1 MVVNLSYKLT
11 HLAHSLR
18 HGGHSLRNA
27 FPSTANPGFD
37 FTSNVFGT
45 VSNAAGNVGGGAATT
60 LGVAAGALGAGAGAA
75 AGASSGGATGGAG
88 GASSKAGSW
97 GANWG
102 FQNGKPTNGQ
112 AAQAD
117 SQQLNDDA
125 DDLRA
130 LASSP
135 ARRRALLRSRTAQSS
150 GRIASSFRA
159 RHGSLSSGSA
169 PHPDLLRA
177 EEAGLSGVRLS
188 SVEMQRRYHSAFAR
202 GEKADEA
209 VEREAD
215 EVDLDVSTNTDVLRS
230 RRRASISNRPTMTL
244 ASPFVITT
252 TPFASPRR
260 PSTPLSSA
268 TRSIHTSA
276 VAAETAPPTDAT
288 TATESAAPPP
298 PASSDEAAPTPNAFS
313 EPPPTGTVGRAR
325 SNSSPTSD
333 RPSLS
338 RTLSRERA
346 PSDGD
351 SQWQPTFAPA
361 SPRFLAKREARGL
374 KRADRQADANEPSE
388 IAKDRDRNGW
398 LVKRRQKEGLTVP
411 GAEATLDLILAA
423 SKTGQVAVLEHAVQ
437 QYRADAGKWS
447 SAGHKE
453 AMNALLHLRRPNDP
467 IDPIIRLYNDLF
479 DHEQLH
485 PSRRAYEVV
494 IEAFCVRDKEIVS
507 QIEALEAKA
516 ARRTLTVEARGPWK
530 VAENAQDVLGE
541 QERETLARLRDTNF
555 YQHALVFFNKLGE
568 PAKHLSLPAYE
579 ALIETAAARGDV
591 ETAVSLFGRVEQQKY
606 QNPGWRSH
614 SALIKLH
621 AKQENGADLV
631 KEIFESYLLN
641 RSKGVIRNSG
651 LESLR
656 RTNPADSL
664 DAKVSGDEQVWNET
678 IRSLVSLGDFAGAVA
693 IVEKL
698 IVALN
703 STEPAPQGYPD
714 KIGPEAW
721 GSLAA
726 GFAAQGEHEKAVTW
740 FDRLVSGE
748 AQGLRD
754 GTNKLPGFALLDGMR
769 TDDVAFVNH
778 VYRYMLAQADK
789 VPLSIAHLARVVD
802 YNLAH
807 AAKTEDPD
815 ARNALFDTVIEFRRG
830 FEQAVLANH
839 VEAGGAVS
847 FSDSTG
853 LLGRMAATM
862 GSFGRFDVATST
874 FVELANIVRRLMR
887 DAGDEDVAD
896 AQNEA
901 GWTRSRR
908 TWALTV
914 TDDAS
919 GALGFVPAI
928 NSDSAIHGLTRL
940 VAERPSLQQAVT
952 VVGWTNKLRN
962 VVHLAPVANH
972 VLAVAEAYSAARA
985 GPERDAELSQLSG
998 DNWYTVLEGMAYSA
1012 ALLQRGVAV
1021 DFSFAGFD
1029 AAFDDFLAS
1038 GSQLPLTPETAELR
1052 AIRDSLALI
1061 GAPEARIDEVVN
1073 ALQQKTA
1080 QTMQQQPSSTDA
1092 DAAAAKVDVVED
1104 EAGSVTSES
1113 LGTATSATQE
1123 TASATNSVLTPPS
1136 TPPAYFAEREIK
1148 PAASSAPAANEPAV
1162 DLRLTQL
1169 LDAFIGGHNIDKAFA
1184 KAREA
1189 AQQGRYARPE
1199 TYSRLIELLGRNK
1212 RMDEARIAYL
1222 DGYAALKALDNDP
1235 TAQALAWV
1243 QLEDRMIL
1251 ALANAGELKDVGH
1264 HRDRLIRAGVAPS
1277 ADAYGAMIANMHETT
1292 DNASIALTLFEEAIG
1307 LGVRPSQYLFN
1318 TLLSKLSKAR
1328 RAKEVLDYF
1337 ELMKEYGVRPSAIT
1351 YGTVI
1356 SACCKIGD
1364 DATAT
1369 FLFNEMVA
1377 MPGFEPRVPPY
1388 NCMIQFY
1395 TQTKPDR
1402 ERALHYWDR
1411 LRNDRVLPTA
1421 FTYKCLLDA
1430 YGSIAPP
1437 DLEQTQQV
1445 FAQLVRDRGVTVN
1458 GSHWASLITAYGI
1471 FAKDLDRAQA
1481 IFDSISHHPSTRRNP
1496 NGRLPDAVVYEALLN
1511 ACIANDRHELVDQYL
1526 ERMRAEGVRMTA
1538 YVANA
1543 LIKAYAERGA
1553 FQRARNV
1560 FAAMADPPAG
1570 VASVGNHPNDR
1581 QQRNSRLASNA
1592 HASVDEP
1599 TYREPSTYETMIRC
1613 ELAAKEPSKA
1623 LEVYARAQQRAFPP
1637 AIMARLHKLLASEGV
1652 ELQVQQSA

>member
-18 HGGHSLRNA
+18 HGGHTLRN
-27 FPSTANPGFD
+27 FD
-37 FTSNVFGT
+37 FTSNIFGT
-45 VSNAAGNVGGGAATT
+45 VSNAAGSVGGGAAAT

-102 FQNGKPTNGQ
+102 FQNGKPVNGQ

-117 SQQLNDDA
+117 SQQLSDDA

-135 ARRRALLRSRTAQSS
+135 ARRRALLRTRATQSS

-169 PHPDLLRA
+169 PHPDLLRT

-188 SVEMQRRYHSAFAR
+188 SVEMQRRYHSAFAC
-202 GEKADEA
+202 GEKTDQAM
-209 VEREAD
+209 EREAD

-230 RRRASISNRPTMTL
+230 GRRASISNRPTMTL

-252 TPFASPRR
+252 TPFASRRR
-260 PSTPLSSA
+260 PSSPLSSVH
-268 TRSIHTSA
+268 RPLHTSTIFS
-276 VAAETAPPTDAT
+276 ETAPSTDAT
-288 TATESAAPPP
+288 VAAATAAPP
-298 PASSDEAAPTPNAFS
+298 ALTSSDKTLPAPNAFS
-313 EPPPTGTVGRAR
+313 EPPPTGTVGRPR
-325 SNSSPTSD
+325 SNSSPSSD
-333 RPSLS
+333 RPLLA
-338 RTLSRERA
+338 RTLSPDRA
-346 PSDGD
+346 SSAAEAD
-351 SQWQPTFAPA
+351 SSYKPLFAPA
-361 SPRFLAKREARGL
+361 SAKFIAQREVRGL
-374 KRADRQADANEPSE
+374 SRADRQADANEPSE
-388 IAKDRDRNGW
+388 IAKDRNRYGW
-398 LVKRRQKEGLTVP
+398 YDKRRRQEGLTAP
-411 GAEATLDLILAA
+411 GAERALDLILAA
-423 SKTGQVAVLEHAVQ
+423 SKTGQIAVLEHALQ
-437 QYRADAGKWS
+437 QYRADPNKWS
-447 SAGHKE
+447 SVAHKE
-453 AMNALLHLRRPNDP
+453 AMIALLDLRRPNDP

-479 DHEQLH
+479 DHEHLH
-485 PSRRAYEVV
+485 PSRKTYETV
-494 IEAFCVRDKEIVS
+494 IEAFCVRDKEILS
-507 QIEALEAKA
+507 QIEALEEKA
-516 ARRTLTVEARGPWK
+516 ARRTLMTDARGPWK
-530 VAENAQDVLGE
+530 VAENDRDVLSK
-541 QERETLARLRDTNF
+541 QDRETLVRLRETTF
-555 YQHALVFFNKLGE
+555 YQHGLVFFNKLGE
-568 PAKHLSLPAYE
+568 PAKHFSLPAYE
-579 ALIETAAARGDV
+579 VLIETAAGRGDV
-591 ETAVSLFGRVEQQKY
+591 ETAVSLFGRVEEQKY

-614 SALIKLH
+614 SALIKLY
-621 AKQENGADLV
+621 AKQENGAELV

-641 RSKGVIRNSG
+641 RSKGVIRSSG
-651 LESLR
+651 LDSLR
-656 RTNPADSL
+656 RTSSGHQL
-664 DAKVSGDEQVWNET
+664 VAKLSGDEQVWNVT
-678 IRSLVSLGDFAGAVA
+678 IRSLVSLGDFVGAVA
-693 IVEKL
+693 IIEKL
-698 IVALN
+698 VVALN
-703 STEPAPQGYPD
+703 SGEPVPEGYPSGLD
-714 KIGPEAW
+714 AEAW
-721 GSLAA
+721 GTLAA
-726 GFAAQGEHEKAVTW
+726 GFAAQGEHDKAIEW
-740 FDRLVSGE
+740 FAKLVSGE
-748 AQGLRD
+748 AQGVRD
-754 GTNKLPGFALLDGMR
+754 DKDKVPAFVLLASMR

-778 VYRYMLAQADK
+778 VYRYMLSQADK
-789 VPLSIAHLARVVD
+789 VPLSVAHLSRVVD

-807 AAKTEDPD
+807 AAKVEDP
-815 ARNALFDTVIEFRRG
+815 AVRTALFDTVVEFRRG
-830 FEQAVLANH
+830 FEQAVMLNH
-839 VEAGGAVS
+839 VDHGVAVRLS
-847 FSDSTG
+847 ESTG
-853 LLGRMAATM
+853 LLGRMAATT
-862 GSFGRFDVATST
+862 GSFGRFDIATPI
-874 FVELANIVRRLMR
+874 FVELANIVRRIMR
-887 DAGDEDVAD
+887 DAGDEDAVD
-896 AQNEA
+896 AHNDNSA
-901 GWTRSRR
+901 ARSRR

-919 GALGFVPAI
+919 GALGFVPLV
-928 NSDSAIHGLTRL
+928 NDKSEIHGLTRL
-940 VAERPSLQQAVT
+940 VTERPSLQQAVT
-952 VVGWTNKLRN
+952 VVGWTNKIRN
-962 VVHLAPVANH
+962 VVHLPPVANH
-972 VLAVAEAYSAARA
+972 VLALAEAYSAARA
-985 GPERDAELSQLSG
+985 GAERDAELGQLTG
-998 DNWYTVLEGMAYSA
+998 DNWYTVLESMAYSA
-1012 ALLQRGVAV
+1012 ALLHRGIIA

-1029 AAFDDFLAS
+1029 AALDDFLAS
-1038 GSQLPLTPETAELR
+1038 GSQLSLTAETAELS
-1052 AIRDSLALI
+1052 AIRDSLGI
-1061 GAPEARIDEVVN
+1061 VGVPEPRISEIVTV
-1073 ALQQKTA
+1073 LQQRTSEASAKA
-1080 QTMQQQPSSTDA
+1080 MQQSSASEPSPAPT
-1092 DAAAAKVDVVED
+1092 AAASSGVVED

-1113 LGTATSATQE
+1113 MGTATSAAQE
-1123 TASATNSVLTPPS
+1123 TASATSILTPPS

-1148 PAASSAPAANEPAV
+1148 PAESSTPPADAPTV
-1162 DLRLTQL
+1162 DLRLSQL
-1169 LDAFIGGHNIDKAFA
+1169 LDTFIGGNNDKAFTT
-1184 KAREA
+1184 AREA

-1212 RMDEARIAYL
+1212 RMDEARVAYL
-1222 DGYAALKALDNDP
+1222 DGYAALKALDSDP

-1264 HRDRLIRAGVAPS
+1264 HRDRLIQAGVAPS

-1292 DNASIALTLFEEAIG
+1292 DNASIALTLFEEAMS

-1369 FLFNEMVA
+1369 FLFEEMVA

-1388 NCMIQFY
+1388 NCMMQFY

-1458 GSHWASLITAYGI
+1458 GSHWASLITAYGVS
-1471 FAKDLDRAQA
+1471 AKDLDRAQA

-1570 VASVGNHPNDR
+1570 VASIGNHPNDR
-1581 QQRNSRLASNA
+1581 QPKNSRLVNA
-1592 HASVDEP
+1592 QASVDEP
-1599 TYREPSTYETMIRC
+1599 TYREPSSYETMIRC
-1613 ELAAKEPSKA
+1613 ELAAKEPMKA
-1623 LEVYARAQQRAFPP
+1623 LEVFHRAQQRAFPP
-1637 AIMARLHKLLASEGV
+1637 AIMARLYKLLASEGAD
-1652 ELQVQQSA
+1652 LQPTQQSA